1 MDISHISDMTENKLL
16 VKNVFLDFKIR
27 GWVQQWLQSKN
38 SSNQR

>member
-27 GWVQQWLQSKN
+27 GWVQ
-38 SSNQR
+38 